1 MEAEYERT
9 RDRARAFLSAI
20 DELSTFRDQVASSS
34 EDGKESLENALE
46 VSERGVV
53 NQRHRWQRGRSR
65 TACSCKEA
73 HAALA
78 APSQVVG
85 RSWQLRH
92 RTGGT

>member
-1 MEAEYERT
+1 MEVGGKVVVTSAAPGETMSMEAEYERT

-53 NQRHRWQRGRSR
+53 NQRHRWQ
-65 TACSCKEA
+65 
-73 HAALA
+73 
-78 APSQVVG
+78 
-85 RSWQLRH
+85 
-92 RTGGT
+92 GGT

>member
-1 MEAEYERT
+1 MVVTSAAPGETMSMEAEYERT

-53 NQRHRWQRGRSR
+53 NQRHRWQRG
-65 TACSCKEA
+65 T
-73 HAALA
+73 
-78 APSQVVG
+78 
-85 RSWQLRH
+85 
-92 RTGGT
+92 